1 MNILPIAKAASNIVV
16 SMGTG
21 AVVTNAIKSTTPAD
35 IKTFQKVTIGVGGLV
50 LSSMVGELASKYTE
64 TKIDGAMDTVKQS
77 KDEIKEAQDKK

>member
-64 TKIDGAMDTVKQS
+64 TKIDDAVDTVKQS